1 MGHKRNILAGE
12 TTKRV
17 WLEALLKKTIQRIK
31 RVTCY
36 PEVGMLNRCEAA
48 GSADIGG
55 ATYAKGKVQIKS
67 IVMMT
72 RRVTTTKIVTCI
84 RL

>member
-1 MGHKRNILAGE
+1 
-12 TTKRV
+12 
-17 WLEALLKKTIQRIK
+17 
-31 RVTCY
+31 
-36 PEVGMLNRCEAA
+36 MLNRCEAA